1 MSEKN
6 ILAHFQYG
14 NTIMNAI
21 EFFTKYKTRVNAG
34 TVGMSI
40 YQNNKAFTELINKKI
55 IPEII
60 ESQCDPKL
68 TAQNEYF
75 RIDAVGWVSNT
86 DTYKDKI
93 KQEVGLNA
101 HVWDLK
107 IAIEHENNPAD
118 WMDEVVKLIHVKC
131 PLKVII
137 GYNHCN
143 TRDCESESDE
153 EKLKVVSKI
162 MGMIDAFYEC
172 KKEEY
177 LIILGNCKGKGRSS
191 FDYEN
196 FDYRGYLYNWD
207 LKMFERI

>member
-1 MSEKN
+1 M
-6 ILAHFQYG
+6 
-14 NTIMNAI
+14 M
-21 EFFTKYKTRVNAG
+21 
-34 TVGMSI
+34 
-40 YQNNKAFTELINKKI
+40 KAFEFYKKFIELSSEEKFKNCYRVDKSFTPVVMGVINRI
-55 IPEII
+55 IDEAGY
-60 ESQCDPKL
+60 CH
-68 TAQNEYF
+68 QNEYF

-86 DTYKDKI
+86 DKYKDEI

-107 IAIEHENNPAD
+107 IAIEHENDPAD

-131 PLKVII
+131 PIKVII

-143 TRDCESESDE
+143 TRDGDSESDQ

-162 MGMIDAFYEC
+162 MGMIEAFYDS
-172 KKEEY
+172 KNEEY